1 MTIRRAACAE
11 LTPPRL
17 GVLAALALAIALL
30 AAPTAHA
37 KKGPGQ
43 LLTASPP
50 AHAMVVSANLK
61 ASFNKKYI
69 NSSGPRMRQF
79 VVRLLDQIYQR
90 GGQWK
95 PDVLL
100 LQEALNRR
108 FKGGTIADDLSAT
121 RVASE
126 LTKQTGDPYAIV
138 VDPGRRQRPAPGVSK
153 ETAIVA
159 NMETMEWP
167 TAAGFV
173 TSNAF
178 KKKFA
183 FKGPGPRSGA
193 RAPSRRQAWAVIAE
207 SDPKGVVFPVASV
220 HFLTDKRLGCTKGAP
235 CQPKVNRLK
244 ARWSAAVSGTLQ
256 GWSGDAFKRAVIA
269 GDWNATR
276 KERWYGDMIGLGFRK
291 AIRGRIDYIFTRGE
305 LGLTGI
311 DDSFHTGRGA
321 YPLGYSDHRFLWA
334 AVG

>member
-1 MTIRRAACAE
+1 V
-11 LTPPRL
+11 
-17 GVLAALALAIALL
+17 GALATGLL
-30 AAPTAHA
+30 AAPSAHA

-50 AHAMVVSANLK
+50 GHAMVVSANLK

-79 VVRLLDQIYQR
+79 VQLLLKQIHDH
-90 GGQWK
+90 GGLWK

-108 FKGGTIADDLSAT
+108 FKGGTVADDLSAA

-126 LTKQTGDPYAIV
+126 LTTATGDPYAIV
-138 VDPGRRQRPAPGVSK
+138 VDPGRRQRPAPGVSQ

-159 NMETMEWP
+159 NLETMQPP
-167 TAAGFV
+167 TAAGFIR
-173 TSNAF
+173 SNPPKRKF
-178 KKKFA
+178 K
-183 FKGPGPRSGA
+183 FKGPGPDGGG
-193 RAPSRRQAWAVIAE
+193 RAPQRRQAWAVIREA
-207 SDPKGVVFPVASV
+207 DPKGVVFPVASV

-244 ARWSAAVSGTLQ
+244 ARWSGQVSDMLRA
-256 GWSGDAFKRAVIA
+256 WSGDAFKRAVIA

-276 KERWYGDMIGLGFRK
+276 KERWFGDMIGLGYRK
-291 AIRGRIDYIFTRGE
+291 AIRGRIDYIFSRGE
-305 LGLTGI
+305 IGLTGI
-311 DDSFHTGRGA
+311 DDSHHTGRGA

-334 AVG
+334 GVG